1 MRFSNKTRFLIYITV
16 LIFSTYIGYLLGN
29 AFCIADSKPN
39 CLTDVLIYIS
49 MVCLSSLLG
58 PSVFVNLSEKSL
70 TDWNQDL
77 EEE

>member
-29 AFCIADSKPN
+29 AFCIADSKPS
-39 CLTDVLIYIS
+39 CTIDVLIYIS
-49 MVCLSSLLG
+49 IVSLSSLTGTYVL
-58 PSVFVNLSEKSL
+58 VNLSEKSI
-70 TDWNQDL
+70 TEWNQGL

>member
-39 CLTDVLIYIS
+39 CLTDILIYIS
-49 MVCLSSLLG
+49 MVCLSSLIGTYVL
-58 PSVFVNLSEKSL
+58 VNI
-70 TDWNQDL
+70 
-77 EEE
+77 

>member
-29 AFCIADSKPN
+29 AFCIADSKPI
-39 CLTDVLIYIS
+39 CRIDVLFYIS
-49 MVCLSSLLG
+49 IVSLSSLTGTYVL
-58 PSVFVNLSEKSL
+58 VNLSEKSI
-70 TDWNQDL
+70 TEWNQGL

>member
-16 LIFSTYIGYLLGN
+16 LIFSIYIGYFLGN

-39 CLTDVLIYIS
+39 CLIDILIYIS
-49 MVCLSSLLG
+49 IVCLSALIGTYVL
-58 PSVFVNLSEKSL
+58 VNLSEKSI
-70 TDWNQDL
+70 TEWNQDL

>member
-29 AFCIADSKPN
+29 AFCI
-39 CLTDVLIYIS
+39 DVLIYIS
-49 MVCLSSLLG
+49 IVSLSSLTGTYVL
-58 PSVFVNLSEKSL
+58 VNLSEKSI
-70 TDWNQDL
+70 TEWNQGL

>member
-1 MRFSNKTRFLIYITV
+1 MRFSNKTRILIYITV

-39 CLTDVLIYIS
+39 CLMDVLIYIS
-49 MVCLSSLLG
+49 IVCLSSLVGTYVL
-58 PSVFVNLSEKSL
+58 VNLSEKSI
-70 TDWNQDL
+70 TEWNQDL